1 MPLRLW
7 KLRCTRVRQ
16 REQHE
21 QTMSSHCYEGSLS
34 LWPRTLPGVQSKA
47 ESWLAYSYDRSPTV
61 TNQEEKR
68 KQSQPICEKG
78 EPNSK
83 TLSMELHQDP
93 K

>member
-1 MPLRLW
+1 MHASQILET
-7 KLRCTRVRQ
+7 RCTRVRQ

-61 TNQEEKR
+61 TNQEEKENRVSQFVR
-68 KQSQPICEKG
+68 KS
-78 EPNSK
+78 
-83 TLSMELHQDP
+83 
-93 K
+93 